1 LINGLQIGGRFNAA
15 NVLLYAAF
23 IANFKQL
30 NTNKM
35 KITLPLVSPGF
46 DDNRLSEK
54 VKEDFDKGCQIYIYK
69 DEKSWEGDE
78 ESHAFALWIEY
89 GKDNENSLMF
99 DADLNDLEMFANSL
113 LKSIEMLRRDYSD
126 VLKEKIKNGSL
137 L

>member
-1 LINGLQIGGRFNAA
+1 VLALCGGIWAFAY
-15 NVLLYAAF
+15 VLLYAAF

-35 KITLPLVSPGF
+35 KITLPLFSPAF
-46 DDNRLSEK
+46 DDNRLSEE
-54 VKEDFDKGCQIYIYK
+54 VKKDFDNGCQIYIYK
-69 DEKSWEGDE
+69 DEQRWKDDE
-78 ESHAFALWIEY
+78 ESHAFSLWIEY
-89 GKDNENSLMF
+89 GKDKENSLMF

-126 VLKEKIKNGSL
+126 VLKEKIKSGAL